1 MRLKWKIKM
10 SAIIIIALAIIFLA
24 YNRLDAFKM
33 VSAEEKVVEI
43 SYPPKEEES
52 KLNGWGSKLF
62 NVLDQEVEDTKSYQ
76 KKQWLKMKNQFKKL
90 FGLDKDWEEMDKEIE
105 EKEDE
110 TKEEK

>member
-24 YNRLDAFKM
+24 HSR
-33 VSAEEKVVEI
+33 AEEKT
-43 SYPPKEEES
+43 P
-52 KLNGWGSKLF
+52 LNGFGDKLF
-62 NVLDQEVEDTKSYQ
+62 EVLDQEVEDTKSYQ